1 MDLYV
6 VLGVSRGATVSDVK
20 RAYRRLARRYHP
32 DINPGD
38 RAAASL
44 YQRISEAY
52 ETLVDPERRREYDVA
67 GAEAQHAGPEPT
79 FQFSGFDFSMSASG
93 AQAATF
99 TELFADVLQPLT
111 SAGSAR
117 PSGGADLHATVTV
130 SFVDA
135 MRGVERQVLV
145 TRQDVCGRCAGTG
158 HVQTAEGRCA
168 HCRGTGSVRWAR
180 GHMVFTKRCTACA
193 GTGRQ
198 QSDRCPVCFGTAQH
212 VRSEGVAVRIPPGIE
227 DGSRMCIAAR
237 GHAGRN
243 GGRPGDLYVTVHVQP
258 HPTFRRIGDDIHVSV
273 PVGVH
278 EAVLGGRI
286 EVPSL
291 EGPLHVRIPA
301 GTPAA
306 QQVRVSGRGAPRPSG
321 GRGDLVAEIQI
332 VLPTAVDERSKELIR
347 EFGKLY
353 GEIRT
358 PAGS

>member
-1 MDLYV
+1 VDLYLI
-6 VLGVSRGATVSDVK
+6 LGLQQGATTADIK

-44 YQRISEAY
+44 YQRISQAY
-52 ETLVDPERRREYDVA
+52 ETLVDPQRRREYDIA
-67 GAEAQHAGPEPT
+67 GAPEGEGSSEPT
-79 FQFSGFDFSMSASG
+79 LHFTGFDFSMAPSG
-93 AQAATF
+93 AQAGTF

-111 SAGSAR
+111 STSSGR
-117 PSGGADLHATVTV
+117 PAPGADLHATVTV
-130 SFVDA
+130 SFVEA

-145 TRQDVCGRCAGTG
+145 TRQDVCSRCGGMG

-168 HCRGTGSVRWAR
+168 HCRGTGNVRWAR
-180 GHMVFTKRCTACA
+180 GHMVFTKRCAVCG

-198 QSDRCPVCFGTAQH
+198 QSDRCPVCFGTAQQ
-212 VRSEGVAVRIPPGIE
+212 VRSDAVAVRLSPGTD
-227 DGSRMCIAAR
+227 DGSRICIAGR

-243 GGRPGDLYVTVHVQP
+243 GGPPGDLYVTVRVQP
-258 HPTFRRIGDDIHVSV
+258 HPRFRRAGDDIHVVV

-291 EGPLHVRIPA
+291 DAPVHLRIPPGTRA
-301 GTPAA
+301 G
-306 QQVRVSGRGAPRPSG
+306 QQFRVSGRGAPRPAG
-321 GRGDLVAEIQI
+321 GTGDLVVEIRV
-332 VLPTAVDERSKELIR
+332 VLPTVVDERSKELIR

-353 GEIRT
+353 GDIRST
-358 PAGS
+358 PEL